1 MRLFSYIFLFLLTTW
16 QLIAQTYPVQVV
28 PVLTPPY
35 SSKIADYA
43 NPMANRVQLQVITT
57 DLSVQNRSVQLYVEI
72 KGNGLTAASAPVLSG
87 VSPLRINGGEIL
99 RLTNA
104 ELASYFQ
111 LRNLQG
117 ITSQQYASALPDG
130 MYSFCFRVKDVLSGR
145 WLSQSHCAIVY
156 LMLNDPPILNIPTDN
171 EQVAVTDFQNI
182 IFSWTP
188 RQINATNVSYTFEL
202 REILDPTLDPHF
214 AFEVSRRILKED
226 DLRMTTFVYDVSKP
240 NLIPGRRYVWRVR
253 AISTGGLAENSVFK
267 NNGYSEVHTFVYAVN
282 CSKPLFLL
290 SEQQGKSRTKLL
302 WQGHTLHQKY
312 HIQYR
317 KKNVEGAQWFETFT
331 RNTQTLIADLEAG
344 EYEFRV
350 GASCEGERYG
360 ITPSYVYSDI
370 QTFKIEKT
378 PNTTEQGY
386 NCGIVPKIT
395 ITNQK
400 PLNSLVTNEVFTAG
414 DFAVTLL
421 EVSGSNGVFSGKGFI
436 KVPYLNDTKLA
447 VEFEN
452 VKINSDY
459 QLTDGVVKTTYD
471 ADWKNVQ
478 FIENLIGQGKKSNEI
493 NVPFE
498 IDKVETRNG
507 EIVVTGKD
515 GRKEVF
521 PFGGND
527 STVKG
532 KVTTTTNGVT
542 STQEK
547 IYHIDKDGKVSEP
560 QTVAQGGK
568 PTKENTN
575 GVSKNGEATALTAKG
590 IEVTFENTADSKYA
604 YEVPTKAYS
613 KDYQK
618 MDGKYIPF
626 KAVVKDETEPFLAK
640 VHITD
645 KNISADSLIF
655 KTDKGALI
663 ESKRVEGSDDFLLT
677 LKGFHSFAVE
687 QVQATIKQGKKY
699 QIAGVFNLVHLSPKT
714 AKVTLIPTAENLTI
728 DVEKVKAIYSKV
740 GVTLDITWAAPFD
753 ISPYLTNGVLETKD
767 VFGDLTDY
775 SPSQQALINAY
786 KATEKV
792 ANDTYYVFITNA
804 KSSTGQGGY
813 MALGGQF
820 GFVFDQTERTLAHE
834 LGHGIFKLAHPFKK
848 KQQGNVPSLMD
859 YTSDEAL
866 LFADWKQINDPA
878 FKIGIFQGQEEG
890 ENLLKKNSP
899 MMVQR
904 YIEYFRCTRKQK
916 GTIYSDADKVDVYA
930 KDITIGGVKYA
941 EIIIEFL
948 GKNNIEFKN
957 YFSPKDYQNDEKVIH
972 DDSEDKLVITF
983 GGTIRFSIFSKDRF
997 KLINYL
1003 YNDNDKHIE
1012 LVKSIL
1018 SNISAYKG
1026 GNKAA
1031 FEYINSLDVCTL
1043 SSIDFDTI
1051 RKVLKVLTDTKLSL
1065 TDTREKAIIRILS
1078 SLKENDFPK
1087 FIALLKEDNYK
1098 VFNRLYTDLD
1108 DAVLFYGN
1116 NNYTGFVK
1124 FLIEIYKKINSN
1136 TSLSQEIIGELS
1148 REKNEFSVILKVTP
1162 TNTRFFQRGWYHPE
1176 QRKVSVYAMERTMVP
1191 IKTTHGQDITPK
1203 DIKGEKIG
1211 ELSPLSFVLIYK
1223 TNSGVS
1229 LIEEAL
1235 STAGS
1240 SSIYY
1245 AVPAIFLDYYQ
1256 HKKHLDKIEKDA
1268 AFAFDMLTI
1277 GSSGGVALA
1286 TKISKVRRVWA
1297 TIEVIG
1303 AVGNIAANTAQS
1315 MNANLPF
1322 AKAVHYYNLA
1332 MGVIGIKNITQL
1344 GYGVAKNLAKN
1355 VKNNAKLLENYE
1367 HWQREVAQLDNL
1379 PQAERQLIE
1388 NQREV
1393 LKGLELTNEVKGVE
1407 NLIKTVNT
1415 EQKLLKNGKFIDDLL
1430 EADYQKYLTR
1440 KSKQGKTPKD
1450 RLEWKESRDYWL
1462 NDSPMAR
1469 GNKFNKKAWKENW
1482 YRYNEV
1488 TLENGKRLDSYTP
1501 PMNGV
1506 EGMIVSRKA
1515 TNLEEIELS
1524 SFESYLKEMKNK
1536 YALGTK
1542 IRSNKYKKQL
1552 DGKILEGKQILEIPE
1567 SNKNFSQLQE
1577 YIDFAKN
1584 KYNIEI
1590 RLRPE

>member
-43 NPMANRVQLQVITT
+43 NPMANKVQLQLITT
-57 DLSVQNRSVQLYVEI
+57 DLSVQNRPVQLYVEI
-72 KGNGLTAASAPVLSG
+72 KGNGLSAASAPVLSG
-87 VSPLRINGGEIL
+87 VSPLRISGGEIL

-145 WLSQSHCAIVY
+145 WLSQSHCAIAY
-156 LMLNDPPILNIPTDN
+156 LMLNDPPILNIPSDN

-188 RQINATNVSYTFEL
+188 RQINATNITYSFEL
-202 REILDPTLDPHF
+202 REILDPTLDPRF

-240 NLIPGRRYVWRVR
+240 NLIPGRRYAWRVR

-267 NNGYSEVHTFVYAVN
+267 NNGYSEVHSFVYAVN

-290 SEQQGKSRTKLL
+290 SQQQGKNRTKLL

-317 KKNVEGAQWFETFT
+317 KKGVANAQWFEAST
-331 RNTQTLIADLEAG
+331 RNTQTLITDLEAG

-350 GASCEGERYG
+350 GATCETERYG
-360 ITPSYVYSDI
+360 INPSYVYSDI

-378 PNTTEQGY
+378 QNTTESAY

-400 PLNSLVTNEVFTAG
+400 PLGSLVTNEVFTAG
-414 DFAVTLL
+414 DFSVTIL
-421 EVSGSNGVFSGKGFI
+421 EVSGSNGVFSGKGFV

-452 VKINSDY
+452 IKINADY

-471 ADWKNVQ
+471 SDWKGVQ
-478 FIENLIGQGKKSNEI
+478 FAENLIGQGKKSNEI

-575 GVSKNGEATALTAKG
+575 GVTQNGEATALTAKG
-590 IEVTFENTADSKYA
+590 IEVTFENTPDSKFA

-663 ESKRVEGSDDFLLT
+663 ESKRIEGSNDFLLT

-786 KATEKV
+786 KATGKV
-792 ANDTYYVFITNA
+792 TNDTYYVFITNA

-1078 SLKENDFPK
+1078 SLKEQDFPK

-1148 REKNEFSVILKVTP
+1148 REKNEFSVILNVTP

-1469 GNKFNKKAWKENW
+1469 GNKFNDTAKNGKW
-1482 YRYNEV
+1482 YKYNEV
-1488 TLENGKRLDSYTP
+1488 HLENGKRLDSYDEIK
-1501 PMNGV
+1501 G
-1506 EGMIVSRKA
+1506 EIVSRKA
-1515 TNLEEIELS
+1515 TDLESIELS
-1524 SFESYLKEMKNK
+1524 TFESYLKEMKNK
-1536 YALGTK
+1536 YSKGIK
-1542 IRSNKYKKQL
+1542 IRSDKYPDL
-1552 DGKILEGKQILEIPE
+1552 DGKTLEGKQILEIPE
-1567 SNKNFSQLQE
+1567 SNKNFDKIQE
-1577 YIDFAKN
+1577 YIDLAKN

-1590 RLRPE
+1590 RFKPE

>member
-117 ITSQQYASALPDG
+117 ITSEQYASALPDG

-350 GASCEGERYG
+350 GASCKGERYG

-575 GVSKNGEATALTAKG
+575 GVSKNGEATVLTAKG

-1148 REKNEFSVILKVTP
+1148 REKNEFSVILNVTP

-1415 EQKLLKNGKFIDDLL
+1415 EQKLLKNGKFIDELL

-1440 KSKQGKTPKD
+1440 KSKQGKAPKD

-1469 GNKFNKKAWKENW
+1469 GNEFNKKAIDNDW
-1482 YRYNEV
+1482 YEYNEV
-1488 TLENGKRLDSYTP
+1488 HLENGKRLDSYDEIK
-1501 PMNGV
+1501 G
-1506 EGMIVSRKA
+1506 EIVSRKA
-1515 TNLEEIELS
+1515 TDLESIELS
-1524 SFESYLKEMKNK
+1524 TFESYLKEMKNK
-1536 YALGTK
+1536 YSAGIK
-1542 IRSNKYKKQL
+1542 IRSNKYKTEL
-1552 DGKILEGKQILEIPE
+1552 DGKVLKGRQILEIPE
-1567 SNKNFSQLQE
+1567 SNKNFDKIQE
-1577 YIDFAKN
+1577 YIDLAKN

>member
-1 MRLFSYIFLFLLTTW
+1 M
-16 QLIAQTYPVQVV
+16 TY
-28 PVLTPPY
+28 
-35 SSKIADYA
+35 
-43 NPMANRVQLQVITT
+43 
-57 DLSVQNRSVQLYVEI
+57 
-72 KGNGLTAASAPVLSG
+72 
-87 VSPLRINGGEIL
+87 
-99 RLTNA
+99 
-104 ELASYFQ
+104 
-111 LRNLQG
+111 
-117 ITSQQYASALPDG
+117 
-130 MYSFCFRVKDVLSGR
+130 
-145 WLSQSHCAIVY
+145 
-156 LMLNDPPILNIPTDN
+156 
-171 EQVAVTDFQNI
+171 
-182 IFSWTP
+182 
-188 RQINATNVSYTFEL
+188 
-202 REILDPTLDPHF
+202 
-214 AFEVSRRILKED
+214 
-226 DLRMTTFVYDVSKP
+226 
-240 NLIPGRRYVWRVR
+240 
-253 AISTGGLAENSVFK
+253 
-267 NNGYSEVHTFVYAVN
+267 
-282 CSKPLFLL
+282 
-290 SEQQGKSRTKLL
+290 
-302 WQGHTLHQKY
+302 
-312 HIQYR
+312 
-317 KKNVEGAQWFETFT
+317 
-331 RNTQTLIADLEAG
+331 
-344 EYEFRV
+344 
-350 GASCEGERYG
+350 
-360 ITPSYVYSDI
+360 
-370 QTFKIEKT
+370 
-378 PNTTEQGY
+378 
-386 NCGIVPKIT
+386 
-395 ITNQK
+395 
-400 PLNSLVTNEVFTAG
+400 
-414 DFAVTLL
+414 
-421 EVSGSNGVFSGKGFI
+421 
-436 KVPYLNDTKLA
+436 
-447 VEFEN
+447 
-452 VKINSDY
+452 
-459 QLTDGVVKTTYD
+459 
-471 ADWKNVQ
+471 
-478 FIENLIGQGKKSNEI
+478 
-493 NVPFE
+493 
-498 IDKVETRNG
+498 
-507 EIVVTGKD
+507 
-515 GRKEVF
+515 
-521 PFGGND
+521 
-527 STVKG
+527 
-532 KVTTTTNGVT
+532 
-542 STQEK
+542 
-547 IYHIDKDGKVSEP
+547 
-560 QTVAQGGK
+560 
-568 PTKENTN
+568 
-575 GVSKNGEATALTAKG
+575 
-590 IEVTFENTADSKYA
+590 
-604 YEVPTKAYS
+604 
-613 KDYQK
+613 
-618 MDGKYIPF
+618 
-626 KAVVKDETEPFLAK
+626 
-640 VHITD
+640 
-645 KNISADSLIF
+645 
-655 KTDKGALI
+655 
-663 ESKRVEGSDDFLLT
+663 
-677 LKGFHSFAVE
+677 
-687 QVQATIKQGKKY
+687 
-699 QIAGVFNLVHLSPKT
+699 
-714 AKVTLIPTAENLTI
+714 
-728 DVEKVKAIYSKV
+728 
-740 GVTLDITWAAPFD
+740 
-753 ISPYLTNGVLETKD
+753 
-767 VFGDLTDY
+767 
-775 SPSQQALINAY
+775 
-786 KATEKV
+786 
-792 ANDTYYVFITNA
+792 
-804 KSSTGQGGY
+804 
-813 MALGGQF
+813 
-820 GFVFDQTERTLAHE
+820 
-834 LGHGIFKLAHPFKK
+834 
-848 KQQGNVPSLMD
+848 
-859 YTSDEAL
+859 

-1148 REKNEFSVILKVTP
+1148 REKNEFSVILNVTP

-1286 TKISKVRRVWA
+1286 AKISKVRRVWA

-1430 EADYQKYLTR
+1430 EADYQKYLAR
-1440 KSKQGKTPKD
+1440 KTKQGKAPKD

>member
-1 MRLFSYIFLFLLTTW
+1 M
-16 QLIAQTYPVQVV
+16 
-28 PVLTPPY
+28 
-35 SSKIADYA
+35 
-43 NPMANRVQLQVITT
+43 
-57 DLSVQNRSVQLYVEI
+57 
-72 KGNGLTAASAPVLSG
+72 
-87 VSPLRINGGEIL
+87 
-99 RLTNA
+99 
-104 ELASYFQ
+104 
-111 LRNLQG
+111 
-117 ITSQQYASALPDG
+117 
-130 MYSFCFRVKDVLSGR
+130 
-145 WLSQSHCAIVY
+145 
-156 LMLNDPPILNIPTDN
+156 
-171 EQVAVTDFQNI
+171 
-182 IFSWTP
+182 
-188 RQINATNVSYTFEL
+188 
-202 REILDPTLDPHF
+202 
-214 AFEVSRRILKED
+214 
-226 DLRMTTFVYDVSKP
+226 
-240 NLIPGRRYVWRVR
+240 
-253 AISTGGLAENSVFK
+253 
-267 NNGYSEVHTFVYAVN
+267 
-282 CSKPLFLL
+282 
-290 SEQQGKSRTKLL
+290 
-302 WQGHTLHQKY
+302 
-312 HIQYR
+312 
-317 KKNVEGAQWFETFT
+317 
-331 RNTQTLIADLEAG
+331 
-344 EYEFRV
+344 
-350 GASCEGERYG
+350 
-360 ITPSYVYSDI
+360 
-370 QTFKIEKT
+370 
-378 PNTTEQGY
+378 
-386 NCGIVPKIT
+386 
-395 ITNQK
+395 
-400 PLNSLVTNEVFTAG
+400 
-414 DFAVTLL
+414 
-421 EVSGSNGVFSGKGFI
+421 
-436 KVPYLNDTKLA
+436 
-447 VEFEN
+447 
-452 VKINSDY
+452 
-459 QLTDGVVKTTYD
+459 
-471 ADWKNVQ
+471 
-478 FIENLIGQGKKSNEI
+478 
-493 NVPFE
+493 
-498 IDKVETRNG
+498 
-507 EIVVTGKD
+507 
-515 GRKEVF
+515 
-521 PFGGND
+521 
-527 STVKG
+527 
-532 KVTTTTNGVT
+532 
-542 STQEK
+542 
-547 IYHIDKDGKVSEP
+547 
-560 QTVAQGGK
+560 
-568 PTKENTN
+568 
-575 GVSKNGEATALTAKG
+575 
-590 IEVTFENTADSKYA
+590 
-604 YEVPTKAYS
+604 
-613 KDYQK
+613 
-618 MDGKYIPF
+618 
-626 KAVVKDETEPFLAK
+626 
-640 VHITD
+640 
-645 KNISADSLIF
+645 
-655 KTDKGALI
+655 
-663 ESKRVEGSDDFLLT
+663 
-677 LKGFHSFAVE
+677 
-687 QVQATIKQGKKY
+687 
-699 QIAGVFNLVHLSPKT
+699 
-714 AKVTLIPTAENLTI
+714 
-728 DVEKVKAIYSKV
+728 
-740 GVTLDITWAAPFD
+740 
-753 ISPYLTNGVLETKD
+753 LETKD

-775 SPSQQALINAY
+775 SPSQQAVINAY
-786 KATEKV
+786 KATGKV

-834 LGHGIFKLAHPFKK
+834 LGHGIFGLEHPFKK

-859 YTSDEAL
+859 YTSDEDL

-1078 SLKENDFPK
+1078 SLKEQDFPK

-1148 REKNEFSVILKVTP
+1148 REKNEFSVILNVTP

-1286 TKISKVRRVWA
+1286 AKISKVRRVWA

-1430 EADYQKYLTR
+1430 EADYQKYLAR
-1440 KSKQGKTPKD
+1440 KTKQGKAPKD

>member
-1 MRLFSYIFLFLLTTW
+1 M
-16 QLIAQTYPVQVV
+16 
-28 PVLTPPY
+28 
-35 SSKIADYA
+35 
-43 NPMANRVQLQVITT
+43 
-57 DLSVQNRSVQLYVEI
+57 
-72 KGNGLTAASAPVLSG
+72 
-87 VSPLRINGGEIL
+87 
-99 RLTNA
+99 
-104 ELASYFQ
+104 
-111 LRNLQG
+111 
-117 ITSQQYASALPDG
+117 
-130 MYSFCFRVKDVLSGR
+130 
-145 WLSQSHCAIVY
+145 
-156 LMLNDPPILNIPTDN
+156 
-171 EQVAVTDFQNI
+171 
-182 IFSWTP
+182 
-188 RQINATNVSYTFEL
+188 
-202 REILDPTLDPHF
+202 
-214 AFEVSRRILKED
+214 
-226 DLRMTTFVYDVSKP
+226 
-240 NLIPGRRYVWRVR
+240 
-253 AISTGGLAENSVFK
+253 
-267 NNGYSEVHTFVYAVN
+267 
-282 CSKPLFLL
+282 
-290 SEQQGKSRTKLL
+290 
-302 WQGHTLHQKY
+302 
-312 HIQYR
+312 
-317 KKNVEGAQWFETFT
+317 
-331 RNTQTLIADLEAG
+331 
-344 EYEFRV
+344 
-350 GASCEGERYG
+350 
-360 ITPSYVYSDI
+360 
-370 QTFKIEKT
+370 
-378 PNTTEQGY
+378 
-386 NCGIVPKIT
+386 
-395 ITNQK
+395 
-400 PLNSLVTNEVFTAG
+400 
-414 DFAVTLL
+414 
-421 EVSGSNGVFSGKGFI
+421 
-436 KVPYLNDTKLA
+436 
-447 VEFEN
+447 
-452 VKINSDY
+452 
-459 QLTDGVVKTTYD
+459 
-471 ADWKNVQ
+471 
-478 FIENLIGQGKKSNEI
+478 
-493 NVPFE
+493 
-498 IDKVETRNG
+498 
-507 EIVVTGKD
+507 
-515 GRKEVF
+515 
-521 PFGGND
+521 
-527 STVKG
+527 
-532 KVTTTTNGVT
+532 
-542 STQEK
+542 
-547 IYHIDKDGKVSEP
+547 
-560 QTVAQGGK
+560 
-568 PTKENTN
+568 
-575 GVSKNGEATALTAKG
+575 
-590 IEVTFENTADSKYA
+590 
-604 YEVPTKAYS
+604 
-613 KDYQK
+613 
-618 MDGKYIPF
+618 
-626 KAVVKDETEPFLAK
+626 
-640 VHITD
+640 
-645 KNISADSLIF
+645 
-655 KTDKGALI
+655 
-663 ESKRVEGSDDFLLT
+663 
-677 LKGFHSFAVE
+677 
-687 QVQATIKQGKKY
+687 
-699 QIAGVFNLVHLSPKT
+699 
-714 AKVTLIPTAENLTI
+714 
-728 DVEKVKAIYSKV
+728 
-740 GVTLDITWAAPFD
+740 
-753 ISPYLTNGVLETKD
+753 LETKD

-834 LGHGIFKLAHPFKK
+834 LGHGIFGLEHPFKK

-859 YTSDEAL
+859 YTSDEDL

-1078 SLKENDFPK
+1078 SLKEQDFPK

-1148 REKNEFSVILKVTP
+1148 REKNEFSVILNVTP

-1286 TKISKVRRVWA
+1286 AKISKVRRVWA

-1430 EADYQKYLTR
+1430 EADYQKYLAR
-1440 KSKQGKTPKD
+1440 KTKQGKAPKD

>member
-28 PVLTPPY
+28 PMLTPPY

-43 NPMANRVQLQVITT
+43 NPMANRVQLQLITT

-87 VSPLRINGGEIL
+87 ISPLRINGGEIL

-111 LRNLQG
+111 LRNLEG
-117 ITSQQYASALPDG
+117 ITSQQYTSALPDG

-145 WLSQSHCAIVY
+145 WLSQSHCAIAY

-188 RQINATNVSYTFEL
+188 RQINATNITYSFEL
-202 REILDPTLDPHF
+202 REILDPALDPRF

-240 NLIPGRRYVWRVR
+240 NLIPGRRYAWRVR

-267 NNGYSEVHTFVYAVN
+267 NNGYSEVHSFVYAVN

-290 SEQQGKSRTKLL
+290 SQQQGKNRTKLL

-317 KKNVEGAQWFETFT
+317 KKGVANAQWFDTST
-331 RNTQTLIADLEAG
+331 RNTQALITDLEAG

-350 GASCEGERYG
+350 GATCETERYG
-360 ITPSYVYSDI
+360 INPSYVYSDI

-378 PNTTEQGY
+378 QNTTESAY
-386 NCGIVPKIT
+386 NCGIVPKIA

-400 PLNSLVTNEVFTAG
+400 PLGSLVTNEVFVAG
-414 DFAVTLL
+414 DFSVTIL
-421 EVSGSNGVFSGKGFI
+421 EVSGNNGIFSGKGFI

-452 VKINSDY
+452 VKINADY
-459 QLTDGVVKTTYD
+459 QLTDGIVKTTYD
-471 ADWKNVQ
+471 SDWKSVQ
-478 FIENLIGQGKKSNEI
+478 FAENLIGQGEKSKDIE
-493 NVPFE
+493 VPFE
-498 IDKVETRNG
+498 IEKVETHNG

-527 STVKG
+527 SSIKG

-575 GVSKNGEATALTAKG
+575 GVTKEGEATALTAKG

-1098 VFNRLYTDLD
+1098 VFDRLYTDLD

-1116 NNYTGFVK
+1116 DNYTGFVK

-1148 REKNEFSVILKVTP
+1148 REKNEFSVILNVTP

-1469 GNKFNKKAWKENW
+1469 GNKFNDTAKNGKW
-1482 YRYNEV
+1482 YKYNEV
-1488 TLENGKRLDSYTP
+1488 HLENGKRLDSYDEIK
-1501 PMNGV
+1501 G
-1506 EGMIVSRKA
+1506 EIVSRKA
-1515 TNLEEIELS
+1515 TDLESIELS
-1524 SFESYLKEMKNK
+1524 TFESYLKEMKNK
-1536 YALGTK
+1536 YSKGIK
-1542 IRSNKYKKQL
+1542 IRSDKYPDL
-1552 DGKILEGKQILEIPE
+1552 DGKTLEGKQILEIPE
-1567 SNKNFSQLQE
+1567 SNKNFDKIQE
-1577 YIDFAKN
+1577 YIDLAKN

-1590 RLRPE
+1590 RFKPE